1 MYDLRSKDEL
11 ATERPR
17 QAAERPRQATERPE
31 FPARIRKDP
40 EEDYEGHQA
49 GRWIVAFLLVVA
61 IAGLCWYGYPTLKKV
76 PGMLAQFPTIQ
87 KSLEGIN
94 AQLADSE
101 NRFKAWSNN
110 QIQLQEHVAEV
121 EKAMGS
127 SIQAV
132 RKQAQD
138 LSERVYQRVHAD
150 LAAQNQVTDA
160 RIARLESSSQADRA
174 NVEKLQNELAAVHQ
188 DTASQ
193 IQSVRSEMDR
203 EGADR
208 DQKLVTLNEQVGR
221 QSRDVE
227 GLSQKLAVKRV
238 PFEVTRNHSQHLTE
252 DVSLGVTGTDI
263 SHNSITGWMWVMP
276 DRRTIW
282 LRGQGVQ
289 QPVVFYNRDG
299 KRSELVITNVAK
311 NSVSGYLILPADG
324 STDGSAPPSKG
335 D

>member
-1 MYDLRSKDEL
+1 MYDLRSKDEP
-11 ATERPR
+11 AT
-17 QAAERPRQATERPE
+17 ERPRQATERPE
-31 FPARIRKDP
+31 FPTRVRKDP

-49 GRWIVAFLLVVA
+49 GRWIVAFLLVGA

-160 RIARLESSSQADRA
+160 RIAHLESSSQADRA
-174 NVEKLQNELAAVHQ
+174 NVEKLQNELAAVRQ

-238 PFEVTRNHSQHLTE
+238 PFEVTRNHSQQLTE

-263 SHNSITGWMWVMP
+263 SHNRITGWMWVMP

-282 LRGQGVQ
+282 LRGQGAQ

-299 KRSELVITNVAK
+299 KRGELVITNVAK
-311 NSVSGYLILPADG
+311 NSVSGYLILPAD
-324 STDGSAPPSKG
+324 SSPNGSAPPSKG